1 MKPKIR
7 FIRTVE
13 NCYGEHFILKVEEG
27 VTEKLNSFKM
37 EHFPKTHYQKENG
50 EFFFSCDTDI
60 ALEMLEYVKDEY
72 DPDMALVNEV
82 KKVLG
87 VDL

>member
-1 MKPKIR
+1 MKPRIK

-13 NCYGEHFILKVEEG
+13 NCYGEHFILKVEAG
-27 VTEKLNSFKM
+27 VTEKLNAFKM

-60 ALEMLEYVKDEY
+60 ALDMLEAVKEEYVPDE
-72 DPDMALVNEV
+72 AFKEEI

-87 VDL
+87 KEI